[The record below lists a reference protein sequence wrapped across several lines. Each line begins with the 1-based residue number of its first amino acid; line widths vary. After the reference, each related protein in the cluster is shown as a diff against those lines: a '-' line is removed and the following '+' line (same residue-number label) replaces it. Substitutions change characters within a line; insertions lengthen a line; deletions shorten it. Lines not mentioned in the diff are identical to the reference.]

1 MASEIR
7 RLFFFCLKILRAG
20 LKLSEDRFE
29 DTEGWLIRHIYS
41 SYYEKL
47 SEGGNYMN
55 WLKKNSDGVLF
66 VIGISL
72 VTVGLYWI
80 YKALKRK

>member
-1 MASEIR
+1 
-7 RLFFFCLKILRAG
+7 
-20 LKLSEDRFE
+20 
-29 DTEGWLIRHIYS
+29 
-41 SYYEKL
+41 
-47 SEGGNYMN
+47 MN